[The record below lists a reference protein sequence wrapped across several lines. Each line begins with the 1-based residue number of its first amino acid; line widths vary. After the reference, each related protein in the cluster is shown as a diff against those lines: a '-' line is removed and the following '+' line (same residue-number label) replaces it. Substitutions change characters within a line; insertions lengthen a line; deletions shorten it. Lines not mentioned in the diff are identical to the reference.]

1 MGGYF
6 GHFWAVGFIRPSGHT
21 FRPRQRTAFL
31 LRAGRPR
38 GKRGYGLRDKS
49 RSRISAKRSCAA
61 GISTRKS
68 TVDSL
73 ALSRSGEL
81 CANAACSRPTSE
93 SSNKQRMIRRSLLT
107 AESTSARTHSLRMLF
122 WDITTMNLSH
132 QCSAALATVLYCL
145 DPPDL
150 RLQEVPVAKSVVDNR
165 VHDIAVN
172 STLIEPSV
180 TDEQTPRVEV
190 PEVGVIAVDGIGI
203 ELLTVQILLR
213 IEVTGGHRIL
223 LYRVESGSWGYWIQA
238 YPQSPHVLR
247 KIVAARHLRHSRF
260 VGIADTN
267 RVTSR

>member
-1 MGGYF
+1 MYRWGFGQGVAAGAPEFWTGTTSRPGGTGRGVGQVCAMGGYF

-122 WDITTMNLSH
+122 WDVTTMNLSH
-132 QCSAALATVLYCL
+132 KCSAALTTVLYCL
-145 DPPDL
+145 DHQICGYKRYPSP
-150 RLQEVPVAKSVVDNR
+150 NR
-165 VHDIAVN
+165 
-172 STLIEPSV
+172 S
-180 TDEQTPRVEV
+180 
-190 PEVGVIAVDGIGI
+190 
-203 ELLTVQILLR
+203 
-213 IEVTGGHRIL
+213 
-223 LYRVESGSWGYWIQA
+223 
-238 YPQSPHVLR
+238 
-247 KIVAARHLRHSRF
+247 
-260 VGIADTN
+260 
-267 RVTSR
+267 